1 MEQASQI
8 PLSEA
13 AQQLRISWQRA
24 WRLVLTGDL
33 SGRKV
38 NGRWMVTK
46 ASVAQQMNIAS
57 TTPSIRPPADADH
70 G

>member
-1 MEQASQI
+1 MEQVSLI

-33 SGRKV
+33 SGQKV
-38 NGRWMVTK
+38 NGRWMVTT
-46 ASVAQQMNIAS
+46 ASVAQQMDLAS
-57 TTPSIRPPADADH
+57 GTRSIGAHASVDH